1 MTENRA
7 PKIGG
12 LLLAAG
18 GSSRLGHPKQLV
30 QYHGETLIR
39 RSAIALLDA
48 GCSPVIVVIGGEI
61 EGSTTELNDLPLQIV
76 LNPEWRTGMSSSIAS
91 GIRRLIEIEPQI
103 KGVLITLCDQPDVT
117 AHFLACFINQYSE
130 EQQDIIA
137 TDDGEVI
144 GVPALFSA
152 RVFDQL
158 LSLEGDKGARQL
170 IRNSDKVA
178 TIRANAVF
186 SDIDT
191 QEDLV
196 RLQDDLQLP

>member
-1 MTENRA
+1 MTA
-7 PKIGG
+7 SKSSKIGG

-18 GSSRLGHPKQLV
+18 GSSRLGRPKQLV
-30 QYHGETLIR
+30 QYQGETLIR
-39 RSAIALLDA
+39 RSTKAIIDA

-61 EGSTTELNDLPLQIV
+61 EGSTAELNDLPVQIV

-178 TIRANAVF
+178 TIRADAVF
-186 SDIDT
+186 SDVDT

-196 RLQDDLQLP
+196 RLQDD